1 MQRRDFISLLAAA
14 GVTASSNMAMAQTN
28 QPAGKP
34 IIITP
39 NDAHLYSMG
48 QGEAHILVD
57 GDRSAGAWW
66 MGEFREQPGFM
77 TPLHYHPRQDEQFY
91 VLEGVLSV
99 YAEDKWYDLE
109 PGSVAIVPHGVRHAQ
124 GNTGNV
130 RARFLGSGNPAGFE
144 QSFAEIDQLARR
156 LQRSDPKFQEEL
168 EKILAKF
175 DTKTLGPAPPR
186 N

>member
-14 GVTASSNMAMAQTN
+14 GITASSRMSMAQAV
-28 QPAGKP
+28 QPAQKP
-34 IIITP
+34 LIINP

-57 GDRSAGAWW
+57 GERSSGAWW
-66 MGEFREQPGFM
+66 MGEFREQSGFM
-77 TPLHYHPRQDEQFY
+77 TPLHLHPRQDEQFY
-91 VLEGVLSV
+91 VLEGVLSLYV
-99 YAEDKWYDLE
+99 EDRWYDLE
-109 PGSVAIVPHGVRHAQ
+109 PGSVAVVPHGVRHAQ

-130 RARFLGSGNPAGFE
+130 RLRFLGSGNPAGFE
-144 QSFAEIDQLARR
+144 KVFPEVDQLARR

-175 DTKTLGPAPPR
+175 DTKTLGPAPAR
-186 N
+186 S